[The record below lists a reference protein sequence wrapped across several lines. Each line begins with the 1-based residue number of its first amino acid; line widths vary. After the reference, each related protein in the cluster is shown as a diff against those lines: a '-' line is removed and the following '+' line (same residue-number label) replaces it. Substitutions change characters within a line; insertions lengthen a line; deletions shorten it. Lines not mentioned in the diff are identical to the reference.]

1 MPTLHC
7 YDVYIPFHSSPACP
21 FLRWLCVKR
30 SLTKWNISFKN
41 RSNWSILQYF
51 KVGQCLA
58 FAKQGQ
64 GKWSSPG
71 LLLQQKSQVD
81 LKARPARKLKICTT
95 YYRKVT
101 NTALRSLSWHRF
113 HYKAQLSRCQRLL
126 LLEESL
132 CYPPIG
138 GQLRDHTGA
147 STEFIEIYRGKW
159 PMDMAS
165 HYSISGSCEISV
177 IQVFNSFLNAELC

>member
-7 YDVYIPFHSSPACP
+7 YNVYIPFHSSPACP

-41 RSNWSILQYF
+41 RSNWSIFYSISKLASVLLSQNKGRENDPHLVYRCSR
-51 KVGQCLA
+51 KV
-58 FAKQGQ
+58 
-64 GKWSSPG
+64 
-71 LLLQQKSQVD
+71 
-81 LKARPARKLKICTT
+81 RPVSKPDSKARKLKICRT

-147 STEFIEIYRGKW
+147 RTEFIEIYRCKRTW
-159 PMDMAS
+159 HHTIVYQDL
-165 HYSISGSCEISV
+165 V
-177 IQVFNSFLNAELC
+177 R

>member
-1 MPTLHC
+1 MASVLLSQNKGRENDPHL
-7 YDVYIPFHSSPACP
+7 VYRCS
-21 FLRWLCVKR
+21 R
-30 SLTKWNISFKN
+30 
-41 RSNWSILQYF
+41 
-51 KVGQCLA
+51 KV
-58 FAKQGQ
+58 
-64 GKWSSPG
+64 
-71 LLLQQKSQVD
+71 
-81 LKARPARKLKICTT
+81 RPVSKPDSKARKLKICRT